1 MGRRRG
7 WIPVALGVAALGLLT
22 PAIVALEAGASGSA
36 AANPGFAATGTGDGA
51 AHALAHGG
59 GSPQPLAPIPDA
71 ESGAIVA
78 GRPFYD
84 PPVVSSVNGTL
95 NVNLTASAQRVQ
107 ISGKTV
113 NARVYNGAFMP
124 PILRA
129 KPGDRILIN
138 TKNQLD
144 QYTNIH
150 THGFFVAQDGNSDN
164 VFVEVTPKASF
175 ENQYRLPKSITPG
188 TYWFHSHAHPHAE
201 GQVFG
206 GMSGVVEVDGLTR
219 LLPANLRGI
228 TDHVLGL
235 KDFQFDR
242 TNSIPGSNINSDAPT
257 HRTINGIVQP
267 AMTMRPGETQL
278 WRLANIGADIWYDLQ
293 LPGHRFAVI
302 AEDANPVNAVWTAD
316 HLVLPPGKRYDVLV
330 QTPKAGTFRLISRR
344 FHQGAWGD
352 TYPRSL
358 MATLTVAGP
367 PVRRVALPSHLRT
380 RFDDLAAVKVD
391 VKRTSVFSETKQGNG
406 VYEVNGRVFTPQI
419 VDYTPTLGTV
429 EEWTILNT
437 SKEIHPF
444 HIHVNDFQVMSVNGR
459 PYRARSWQ
467 DTVPLPV
474 ERGGVP
480 GKVVIRMRI
489 RTFTGKYVFHCHILA
504 HEDLGMMGVVNVS

>member
-1 MGRRRG
+1 MIALGSMPAPLRDPARWVPRTLAFVA
-7 WIPVALGVAALGLLT
+7 VALLAAAVAPMVLGD
-22 PAIVALEAGASGSA
+22 GRSA
-36 AANPGFAATGTGDGA
+36 AAPRAAHQGHGEGA
-51 AHALAHGG
+51 A
-59 GSPQPLAPIPDA
+59 QPLPSIPDA
-71 ESGAIVA
+71 ESGSVVT
-78 GRPFYD
+78 GLPFYD
-84 PPVVSSVNGTL
+84 PPVVSSVDGVL
-95 NVNLTASAQRVQ
+95 NADLTAAAQRVT

-124 PILRA
+124 PVLRVR
-129 KPGDRILIN
+129 PGDRLRISTRN
-138 TKNQLD
+138 ELD

-164 VFVEVTPKASF
+164 IFVEVTPKATF
-175 ENQYRLPKSITPG
+175 ENQYRLPRSITPG

-206 GMSGVVEVDGLTR
+206 GMSGVIEVDGLTP
-219 LLPANLRGI
+219 LLPKRLRGI
-228 TDHVLGL
+228 TDRVLAL
-235 KDFQFDR
+235 KDFQFDG
-242 TNSIPGSNINSDAPT
+242 TNSIPGDNIDSNAPT

-278 WRLANIGADIWYDLQ
+278 WRLANIGADIWYDLE
-293 LPGHRFAVI
+293 LRGHTFAVI
-302 AEDANPVNAVWTAD
+302 ADDGNPVNTVARAR

-330 QTPKAGTFRLISRR
+330 QTPRAGTFQLISRR
-344 FHQGAWGD
+344 FDQGTWGD

-358 MATLTVAGP
+358 MATLTVAGE
-367 PVRRVALPSHLRT
+367 PVRRAALPTHLRT
-380 RFDDLAAVKVD
+380 HFDNLAAAKVD
-391 VKRTSVFSETKQGNG
+391 VRRKAVFSETNQGNG
-406 VYEVNGRVFTPQI
+406 VYEVNGRVFTPQM
-419 VDYTPTLGTV
+419 VDYTPRLGTV

-437 SKEIHPF
+437 SREIHPF

-459 PYRARSWQ
+459 PRRAHSLQ

-474 ERGGVP
+474 RRGTVP

-489 RTFTGKYVFHCHILA
+489 NTFTGKYVFHCHILG